1 MSVAKVSQNSVSKP
15 LSAVVKNT
23 QTLIRF
29 ESVTPN
35 QGGAIDWLSN
45 ELTALGFN
53 CEQFICE
60 GVTNLI
66 AYVSFE
72 QEGPC
77 VAFSGHID
85 VVPAESSNWLS
96 PPFAGNIINNAVYG
110 RGAADMKGS
119 LAAMVTGCLQFVA
132 NHPDHRGSIALLLT
146 SDEEGP
152 AVNGTVKVDEVL
164 CNRKEIIDWC
174 IVGEPT
180 SREQT
185 GDVIKNGRRGS
196 LGGKLTIHGVQ
207 GHVAYPHLAD
217 NPIHRA
223 ADIVTRLAT
232 QTWDEG
238 NEFFPPT
245 TFQVS
250 NLNSGTGATN
260 VIPGQA
266 EIDFN
271 FRYSPESTV
280 ESIKKRVNALCQ
292 QVWTNYEIDW
302 SKPNLPFQ
310 TQSGELVDAVS
321 AAIYAVTGLTTE
333 LSTEGGT
340 SDGRFI
346 ATTGAQVIEL
356 GPVNRTIHQI
366 DEQVAVAD
374 LDKLASIYQKL
385 LENLLL

>member
-1 MSVAKVSQNSVSKP
+1 MSSTLDFARN
-15 LSAVVKNT
+15 
-23 QTLIRF
+23 LIRQP
-29 ESVTPN
+29 SLTPDDAGC
-35 QGGAIDWLSN
+35 QD
-45 ELTALGFN
+45 
-53 CEQFICE
+53 
-60 GVTNLI
+60 LI
-66 AYVSFE
+66 AEALQPAGFKAEFLTYGEVRNVWLRRGQVDPLLVF
-72 QEGPC
+72 
-77 VAFSGHID
+77 AGHTD
-85 VVPAESSNWLS
+85 VVPTGPIEQWHY
-96 PPFAGNIINNAVYG
+96 PPFSATVQDGILHG

-119 LAAMVTGCLQFVA
+119 LAAMVTACQQFVV
-132 NHPDHRGSIALLLT
+132 NHPNHRGSIALLIT

-152 AVNGTVKVDEVL
+152 ANNGTVKVVEML
-164 CNRKEIIDWC
+164 CDREEIIDWC
-174 IVGEPT
+174 VVGEPT

-196 LGGKLTIHGVQ
+196 LGGKLTIQGVQ

-223 ADIVTRLAT
+223 AEIVTRLTA

-250 NLNSGTGATN
+250 NLNSGTGASN
-260 VIPGQA
+260 VIPAQA
-266 EIDFN
+266 ELDFN
-271 FRYSPESTV
+271 LRYSPESSI
-280 ESIKKRVNALCQ
+280 ESIKERVNALCQ
-292 QVWTNYEIDW
+292 QVWTDYEIDW

-310 TQSGELVDAVS
+310 TQPGELVDAAS
-321 AAIYAVTGLTTE
+321 AAIYAVTGLTTD

-346 ATTGAQVIEL
+346 APTGAQVIEL

-366 DEQVAVAD
+366 NEQVAVAD
-374 LDKLASIYQKL
+374 LETLAIIYQKI